1 VFHLWCIA
9 GAIYYQFCMVFIGLN
24 VQLLKLIA
32 TLFSAADDIA
42 DRCNNWNANYVLLL
56 CCLLN

>member
-1 VFHLWCIA
+1 VQYIISSVWFS
-9 GAIYYQFCMVFIGLN
+9 LN